1 MDTEGYV
8 VLRNVLSPQTLE
20 LLKIQ
25 TKMVE
30 NIDCF
35 KINEKPQTYPFGD
48 KQCET
53 SFAKYG
59 ILCYESLLL
68 LLQPLMEKHIGKELC
83 PTYSYARIYYKNSKL
98 DKHKDR
104 PSCEYSA
111 TVCISV
117 DNESWDIYFKKYDL
131 TEVCVSLNPGDL
143 IIYKGTEL
151 EHWRE
156 QYNGKEQI
164 QVFLHYID
172 KNGPYNNA
180 NYVNDGRP
188 IIGLEKYKVL

>member
-8 VLRNVLSPQTLE
+8 VLRSVLNIQTLE

-25 TKMVE
+25 TKMIE
-30 NIDCF
+30 NIECF
-35 KINEKPQTYPFGD
+35 KINEKPKNYPFGD

-98 DKHKDR
+98 NKHKDI
-104 PSCEYSA
+104 SLCEYSA
-111 TVCISV
+111 TICITV
-117 DNESWDIYFKKYDL
+117 DNEPWNIYFKNYESKD
-131 TEVCVSLNPGDL
+131 VCISLNPGDL

-156 QYNGKEQI
+156 KYNGKEQI

-172 KNGPYNNA
+172 KNGKYNNA

-188 IIGLEKYKVL
+188 LLGIENRKIL

>member
-1 MDTEGYV
+1 MDTEGYI
-8 VLRNVLSPQTLE
+8 VLRNVLCTQTLD

-30 NIDCF
+30 NIECF
-35 KINEKPQTYPFGD
+35 KINEKPQSYPFGD
-48 KQCET
+48 NQCKN

-68 LLQPLMEKHIGKELC
+68 LLKPLMEKH
-83 PTYSYARIYYKNSKL
+83 RV
-98 DKHKDR
+98 
-104 PSCEYSA
+104 SCEYSA
-111 TVCISV
+111 TICITI
-117 DNESWDIYFKKYDL
+117 DNEPWDIYFKKYDS

-156 QYNGKEQI
+156 KYNCKEQI

-172 KNGPYNNA
+172 KNGPYNTA
-180 NYVNDGRP
+180 NYINDGRP
-188 IIGLEKYKVL
+188 IIGIEKRKIL

>member
-8 VLRNVLSPQTLE
+8 VLRSVLNTQTLE

-25 TKMVE
+25 TKMIE
-30 NIDCF
+30 NIECF
-35 KINEKPQTYPFGD
+35 KINEEPKKFPFSD
-48 KQCET
+48 QQCET

-83 PTYSYARIYYKNSKL
+83 PTYSYTRIYYKNSKL
-98 DKHKDR
+98 NKHRDR

-111 TVCISV
+111 TVCITI
-117 DNESWDIYFKKYDL
+117 DMEPWDIYFKKYDS

-143 IIYKGTEL
+143 IIYKGTDL

-156 QYNGKEQI
+156 KYNGKEQI
-164 QVFLHYID
+164 QGFLHYID
-172 KNGPYNNA
+172 KNGQYSNV

-188 IIGLEKYKVL
+188 IIGIDPPKIL

>member
-8 VLRNVLSPQTLE
+8 VLQNVLCSQTLE

-25 TKMVE
+25 TKMIE
-30 NIDCF
+30 NIECF
-35 KINEKPQTYPFGD
+35 KINEKPQSYPFGD
-48 KQCET
+48 HQCET

-68 LLQPLMEKHIGKELC
+68 LLQPLMEKHIGKDLY
-83 PTYSYARIYYKNSKL
+83 PTYSYTRIYYKNSKL
-98 DKHKDR
+98 YKHTDR

-111 TVCISV
+111 TVCITT
-117 DNESWDIYFKKYDL
+117 DNEPWNIYFKNYESKD
-131 TEVCVSLNPGDL
+131 VCISLNPGDL

-156 QYNGKEQI
+156 KYNGKEQI

-172 KNGPYNNA
+172 KNGPYNNV

-188 IIGLEKYKVL
+188 LLGIEKCKVL

>member
-8 VLRNVLSPQTLE
+8 VLRNILCTQTLD

-30 NIDCF
+30 NIECF
-35 KINEKPQTYPFGD
+35 KINENPQNFPFGD
-48 KQCET
+48 KQCKN

-68 LLQPLMEKHIGKELC
+68 LLKPLMEKHIGKELC
-83 PTYSYARIYYKNSKL
+83 PTYSYTRIYYKNSKL

-104 PSCEYSA
+104 SSCEYSA
-111 TVCISV
+111 TICITI
-117 DNESWDIYFKKYDL
+117 DNEPWDIYLKKYDS
-131 TEVCVSLNPGDL
+131 TEICLSLNPGDL

-156 QYNGKEQI
+156 KYNGKEQI

-172 KNGPYNNA
+172 KNGHYNNA

-188 IIGLEKYKVL
+188 IIGIEKRKII

>member
-8 VLRNVLSPQTLE
+8 VLRNVLCTQTLD

-30 NIDCF
+30 NIECF
-35 KINEKPQTYPFGD
+35 KINENPQNFPFGD
-48 KQCET
+48 KQCKN

-68 LLQPLMEKHIGKELC
+68 LLKPLMEKHIEKELC
-83 PTYSYARIYYKNSKL
+83 PTYSYTRIYYKNSKL

-104 PSCEYSA
+104 SSCEYSA
-111 TVCISV
+111 TICITI
-117 DNESWDIYFKKYDL
+117 DNEPWDIYLKKYDS
-131 TEVCVSLNPGDL
+131 TEICVSLNPGDL

-156 QYNGKEQI
+156 KYNGKEQI

-172 KNGPYNNA
+172 KNGHYNNA

-188 IIGLEKYKVL
+188 IIGLEKRKIL